1 MKTLKIKT
9 HELFGKDK
17 RTRTNRGRVLQKYI
31 KENRSLILFTVDSF
45 KCDKLNASIISNALN
60 NLKNIKPNKIVEVDE
75 SNDIFKYISEII
87 NNKEYAPAVIINE
100 QIMKNFYN
108 TGIME
113 LHLDKK
119 SKILFLLYEENN
131 IFHIYIPAP
140 LLSIDAYWKDDTE
153 FSEELNKTTLDK
165 EALDL
170 SKETFNNSF
179 EEMVKEKIDRADTFN
194 TCMPGNNTKVAVL
207 LNAPHIASVPRYL
220 IKEYKAFI
228 KDNDAHNA
236 QELFALIINN
246 MQDILKNTIKE
257 HSVLDINK
265 LISIVGATLLRKFSE
280 INKNDIDSNA
290 INVQNLILKYL
301 DNNECLTAI
310 CKNGK
315 FYKYNVLINNNDNTP
330 FIYLDETPLDVIY
343 WRNILYAEND
353 IYLSNLCKVNMV
365 PPMFSNVHYILN

>member
-17 RTRTNRGRVLQKYI
+17 KARTNKGRLLQKYI

-45 KCDKLNASIISNALN
+45 KCDKLNASIISNALS

-75 SNDIFKYISEII
+75 SNDVYKYISEII
-87 NNKEYAPAVIINE
+87 NNKEYAPAVMINE

-108 TGIME
+108 TTELNLGIGE
-113 LHLDKK
+113 
-119 SKILFLLYEENN
+119 SKILFLLAEEKD

-165 EALDL
+165 EALNL

-179 EEMVKEKIDRADTFN
+179 EEMVKEKIDRANTFN
-194 TCMPGNNTKVAVL
+194 MCCMPGNNTKGAVL
-207 LNAPHIASVPRYL
+207 LNAPHIASVPKYL
-220 IKEYKAFI
+220 VKEYKAFI

-257 HSVLDINK
+257 HSVLDINR
-265 LISIVGATLLRKFSE
+265 LISVTGVTLLRKFSE
-280 INKNDIDSNA
+280 INKNDINSNA
-290 INVQNLILKYL
+290 INIQNLILKYL

-310 CKNGK
+310 YKNGK

-343 WRNILYAEND
+343 WRNILYAENN
-353 IYLSNLCKVNMV
+353 IYLSNLCKINMV
-365 PPMFSNVHYILN
+365 PPMFSNVHYVLN